1 MFVLILTTF
10 LLGQNGSVTNSETAT
25 IPGFTSAAACAK
37 AAGQTNWGNIN
48 VRHSAACVSLDG
60 K

>member
-10 LLGQNGSVTNSETAT
+10 VLGQNGSVANSETAT
-25 IPGFTSAAACAK
+25 ISGFTSAAACNK
-37 AAGQTNWGNIN
+37 AAGQNSWGNTY
-48 VRHSAACVSLDG
+48 VRHSVVCVSLDG